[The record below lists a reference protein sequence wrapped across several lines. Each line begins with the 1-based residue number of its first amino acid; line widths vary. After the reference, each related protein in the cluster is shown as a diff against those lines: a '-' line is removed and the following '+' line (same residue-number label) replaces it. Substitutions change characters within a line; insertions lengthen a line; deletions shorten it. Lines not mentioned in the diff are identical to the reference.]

1 MGKLTIKRLRDFPKT
16 TKLVSDMTSYPVVL
30 FSSPFLSHH
39 TLIKDLIKKKKSD
52 CHMNSTDIN
61 VLDFRRGRNYNGM

>member
-1 MGKLTIKRLRDFPKT
+1 MGKLSIKRLRDFPKT

-39 TLIKDLIKKKKSD
+39 TLIKDLIKKKKVRLPHEQYRHK
-52 CHMNSTDIN
+52 CTG
-61 VLDFRRGRNYNGM
+61 F

>member
-1 MGKLTIKRLRDFPKT
+1 MGKLSIKRLRDFPKT

-52 CHMNSTDIN
+52 
-61 VLDFRRGRNYNGM
+61 